1 MDSEASIGNL
11 VPTLILQGPAPLS
24 VYSVFPLVG
33 ASSYILG
40 RSAQCDFVVAD
51 SSISRRH
58 AEVRAVNGEIE
69 VCDLGSR
76 NGTWVDDVGIS
87 HCTVRHGQHIRFGRI
102 LFLAHLCQQE
112 KKNMGSEEETDA
124 CDESRPISIFENLG
138 LTTSQRRVLEL
149 LLQGLGEKR
158 IAACLELSPHTVHN
172 HARAIYRI
180 MRVHSRPE
188 LLALLLRKP
197 GDMGETLS

>member
-1 MDSEASIGNL
+1 MDSETSIGKL
-11 VPTLILQGPAPLS
+11 VPTLILREPVPAS
-24 VYSVFPLVG
+24 VYTVFPLVG
-33 ASSYILG
+33 TDSYILG
-40 RSAQCDFVVAD
+40 RSAQCDFVVDD

-76 NGTWVDDVGIS
+76 NGTCVDDVGIS
-87 HCTVRHGQHIRFGRI
+87 RCTVRHGQHIRFGRV
-102 LFLAHLCQQE
+102 LFLAHSCQHE
-112 KKNMGSEEETDA
+112 KEKVGSEEETDA
-124 CDESRPISIFENLG
+124 CDESRPSTIFEHLG
-138 LTTSQRRVLEL
+138 LSISQRRVLEL
-149 LLQGLGEKR
+149 LLQGLGEKQ